1 MYHNKIK
8 TFDKAST
15 FCIGLIFILFLC
27 LLGTINY
34 LDTQLIETL
43 NKQLTTLTP
52 TTTTTTTTTTLT
64 PIIMSNPVY
73 PKVYTMRVTGYT
85 YEHGKKSAI
94 MDKIQADK
102 TAAVSPECIE
112 LLGEKIYVSGHG
124 IRYVNDLTASWLD
137 EKFDI
142 CTIDLAVG
150 SASDLKKIGNETKK
164 VVRLHN
170 SY

>member
-1 MYHNKIK
+1 MHSNKSK
-8 TFDKAST
+8 TFDKVST

-43 NKQLTTLTP
+43 NKQP
-52 TTTTTTTTTTLT
+52 TTLT

-94 MDKIQADK
+94 MDKIQADR

-137 EKFDI
+137 EKFGI

>member
-1 MYHNKIK
+1 MHSNKSK
-8 TFDKAST
+8 TFDKVST

-34 LDTQLIETL
+34 LDTQLIEAL
-43 NKQLTTLTP
+43 NKQPTTLTP
-52 TTTTTTTTTTLT
+52 TTTTLT

-94 MDKIQADK
+94 MDKIQADR

>member
-1 MYHNKIK
+1 MYHNKTK
-8 TFDKAST
+8 TFDKVST

-43 NKQLTTLTP
+43 NKQPTTLTP
-52 TTTTTTTTTTLT
+52 TTTTTTTLT

-94 MDKIQADK
+94 MDKIQAGK

-170 SY
+170 RY

>member
-1 MYHNKIK
+1 MYHNKTK
-8 TFDKAST
+8 TFDKVNT
-15 FCIGLIFILFLC
+15 FCVGLIFILFLC

-43 NKQLTTLTP
+43 NKQPTTLTH
-52 TTTTTTTTTTLT
+52 TTTLT

-137 EKFDI
+137 EKFGI

-170 SY
+170 RY

>member
-1 MYHNKIK
+1 MHSNKSK
-8 TFDKAST
+8 TFDKVST

-34 LDTQLIETL
+34 LDTQLIEAL
-43 NKQLTTLTP
+43 NKQPTTL
-52 TTTTTTTTTTLT
+52 TTTTLT

-94 MDKIQADK
+94 MDKIQADR

-137 EKFDI
+137 EKFGI

>member
-1 MYHNKIK
+1 MHSNKSK
-8 TFDKAST
+8 TFDKVST

-34 LDTQLIETL
+34 LDTQLIEAL
-43 NKQLTTLTP
+43 NKQP
-52 TTTTTTTTTTLT
+52 TTITTTTLT

-94 MDKIQADK
+94 MDKIQADR

-124 IRYVNDLTASWLD
+124 IRYVNDITASWLD
-137 EKFDI
+137 EKFGI

>member
-1 MYHNKIK
+1 MYSNKSK
-8 TFDKAST
+8 TFDKVST

-43 NKQLTTLTP
+43 NKQPTTLTP
-52 TTTTTTTTTTLT
+52 TITLT

-94 MDKIQADK
+94 MDKIQAGK
-102 TAAVSPECIE
+102 TAAVSPNCIE
-112 LLGEKIYVSGHG
+112 LLGEKVYVSGHG

-137 EKFDI
+137 EKFGI

>member
-1 MYHNKIK
+1 MHSNKSK
-8 TFDKAST
+8 TFDKVST

-43 NKQLTTLTP
+43 NKQPTTLTP
-52 TTTTTTTTTTLT
+52 TTTLT
-64 PIIMSNPVY
+64 PIIISNPVY

-94 MDKIQADK
+94 MDKIQADR

-137 EKFDI
+137 EKFGI
-142 CTIDLAVG
+142 CTIDLAVS

>member
-1 MYHNKIK
+1 MYHNKTK
-8 TFDKAST
+8 TFDKVST

-43 NKQLTTLTP
+43 NKQPTTLTP
-52 TTTTTTTTTTLT
+52 TTTTTTTTLT
-64 PIIMSNPVY
+64 PIIMSNPMY

-94 MDKIQADK
+94 MDKIQAGK

>member
-1 MYHNKIK
+1 MYHNKTK
-8 TFDKAST
+8 TFDKVST

-43 NKQLTTLTP
+43 NKQPTTLTP
-52 TTTTTTTTTTLT
+52 TTTPTTITTLT

-94 MDKIQADK
+94 MDKIQADR

-137 EKFDI
+137 EKFGI
-142 CTIDLAVG
+142 CTIDLAVS

-170 SY
+170 RY

>member
-1 MYHNKIK
+1 MYSNKSK
-8 TFDKAST
+8 TFGKVST
-15 FCIGLIFILFLC
+15 FCIGLIFILFLF
-27 LLGTINY
+27 LLDRVIY
-34 LDTQLIETL
+34 LDTQHTKAL
-43 NKQLTTLTP
+43 NQQPTISTP
-52 TTTTTTTTTTLT
+52 V
-64 PIIMSNPVY
+64 IMSNPVY

-94 MDKIQADK
+94 MDKVQAGR

-112 LLGEKIYVSGHG
+112 LLGEKVYISGHG
-124 IRYVNDLTASWLD
+124 IRYVNDLTADWLD
-137 EKFDI
+137 EKFSI

-170 SY
+170 RH

>member
-1 MYHNKIK
+1 MHSNKFR
-8 TFDKAST
+8 TFDKAGT
-15 FCIGLIFILFLC
+15 FCIGLIFILFLF
-27 LLGTINY
+27 LFDRVNY
-34 LDTQLIETL
+34 LDIQLIEAL
-43 NKQLTTLTP
+43 NKQPTTLTP
-52 TTTTTTTTTTLT
+52 TTTLT

-94 MDKIQADK
+94 MDKIQAGK
-102 TAAVSPECIE
+102 TAAVSPKCIE

>member
-1 MYHNKIK
+1 MYHNKSK
-8 TFDKAST
+8 TFDKVST

-43 NKQLTTLTP
+43 NKQPTTLTP
-52 TTTTTTTTTTLT
+52 TITLT

-94 MDKIQADK
+94 MDKIQAGK
-102 TAAVSPECIE
+102 TAAVSPNCIE
-112 LLGEKIYVSGHG
+112 LLGEKVYVSGHG

>member
-1 MYHNKIK
+1 MHSNKSK
-8 TFDKAST
+8 TFDKVST

-43 NKQLTTLTP
+43 NKQPTTLTP
-52 TTTTTTTTTTLT
+52 TTTPTTTLT
-64 PIIMSNPVY
+64 PIIISNPVY

-94 MDKIQADK
+94 MDKIQADR

-137 EKFDI
+137 EKFGI
-142 CTIDLAVG
+142 CTIDLAVS

>member
-1 MYHNKIK
+1 MYHNKTK
-8 TFDKAST
+8 TFDKVST

-43 NKQLTTLTP
+43 NKQPTTLTP
-52 TTTTTTTTTTLT
+52 TTTTTLT

-94 MDKIQADK
+94 MDKIQADR

-137 EKFDI
+137 EKFGI
-142 CTIDLAVG
+142 CTIDLAVS

-170 SY
+170 RY

>member
-1 MYHNKIK
+1 MHSNKSK
-8 TFDKAST
+8 TFDKVST

-43 NKQLTTLTP
+43 NKQPTTLTH
-52 TTTTTTTTTTLT
+52 TTTTLT

-94 MDKIQADK
+94 MDKIQAGK
-102 TAAVSPECIE
+102 TAAVSPNCIE
-112 LLGEKIYVSGHG
+112 LLGEKVYVSGHG
-124 IRYVNDLTASWLD
+124 VRYVNDLTASWLD
-137 EKFDI
+137 EKFGI

>member
-1 MYHNKIK
+1 MYHNKTK
-8 TFDKAST
+8 TFDKVST

-43 NKQLTTLTP
+43 NKQPTTLTP
-52 TTTTTTTTTTLT
+52 TTTTITTLT

-94 MDKIQADK
+94 MDKIQAGK

-170 SY
+170 RY

>member
-1 MYHNKIK
+1 MYHNKSK
-8 TFDKAST
+8 TFDKVST

-43 NKQLTTLTP
+43 NKQPTTLTP
-52 TTTTTTTTTTLT
+52 TITLT

-94 MDKIQADK
+94 MDKIQAGK
-102 TAAVSPECIE
+102 TAAVSPNCIE
-112 LLGEKIYVSGHG
+112 LLGEKVYVSGHG

-137 EKFDI
+137 EKFGI
-142 CTIDLAVG
+142 CTIDLAVS
-150 SASDLKKIGNETKK
+150 SASNLKKIGNEPKK

>member
-1 MYHNKIK
+1 MHSNKSK
-8 TFDKAST
+8 TFDKVST

-43 NKQLTTLTP
+43 NKQPTTLTH
-52 TTTTTTTTTTLT
+52 TTTLT

-94 MDKIQADK
+94 MDKIQAGK
-102 TAAVSPECIE
+102 TAAVSPNCIE

>member
-1 MYHNKIK
+1 MYHNKTK
-8 TFDKAST
+8 TFDKVST

-43 NKQLTTLTP
+43 NKQPTTLTH
-52 TTTTTTTTTTLT
+52 TTTLT

-73 PKVYTMRVTGYT
+73 PKVYIMRVTGYT

-94 MDKIQADK
+94 MDKIQAGK

-112 LLGEKIYVSGHG
+112 LLGEKIYVSGYG

-170 SY
+170 RY

>member
-8 TFDKAST
+8 TFDKVST
-15 FCIGLIFILFLC
+15 FCIGLIFILFLF
-27 LLGTINY
+27 LLDRVNY
-34 LDTQLIETL
+34 LDIQLIEAL
-43 NKQLTTLTP
+43 NKQPTTLTP
-52 TTTTTTTTTTLT
+52 TTTLT
-64 PIIMSNPVY
+64 PIIMSSPVY

-94 MDKIQADK
+94 MDKIQAGK

-142 CTIDLAVG
+142 CTIDLAVS

>member
-1 MYHNKIK
+1 MHSNKSK
-8 TFDKAST
+8 TFDKVST

-34 LDTQLIETL
+34 LDTQLIEAL
-43 NKQLTTLTP
+43 NKQPTTLTP
-52 TTTTTTTTTTLT
+52 TTTLT

-94 MDKIQADK
+94 MDKIQADR

-112 LLGEKIYVSGHG
+112 LLGEKIYISGHG

-137 EKFDI
+137 EKFGI

>member
-1 MYHNKIK
+1 MYNNKSK
-8 TFDKAST
+8 TFDKVST

-43 NKQLTTLTP
+43 NKQP
-52 TTTTTTTTTTLT
+52 TTLT

-94 MDKIQADK
+94 MDKIQADR

-137 EKFDI
+137 EKFGI
-142 CTIDLAVG
+142 CTIDLAVS

>member
-1 MYHNKIK
+1 MYHNKTK
-8 TFDKAST
+8 TFDKVST

-43 NKQLTTLTP
+43 NKQPTTLTP
-52 TTTTTTTTTTLT
+52 TTTTTTLT

-94 MDKIQADK
+94 MDKIQADR

>member
-1 MYHNKIK
+1 MYYNKTK
-8 TFDKAST
+8 SFDKVST

-43 NKQLTTLTP
+43 NKQPTTLTP
-52 TTTTTTTTTTLT
+52 TTPTTTTILT

-94 MDKIQADK
+94 MDKIQADR
-102 TAAVSPECIE
+102 TAAVSPGCIE

-137 EKFDI
+137 EKFGM

>member
-1 MYHNKIK
+1 MHSNKSK
-8 TFDKAST
+8 TFDKVST

-43 NKQLTTLTP
+43 NKQPTTLTP
-52 TTTTTTTTTTLT
+52 TITLT

-94 MDKIQADK
+94 MDKIQADR

-137 EKFDI
+137 EKFGI

>member
-1 MYHNKIK
+1 MYYNKTK
-8 TFDKAST
+8 TFDKVST

-43 NKQLTTLTP
+43 NKQPTTLTP
-52 TTTTTTTTTTLT
+52 ITTTTLT

-85 YEHGKKSAI
+85 YKHGKKSAI
-94 MDKIQADK
+94 MDKIQADR

>member
-1 MYHNKIK
+1 MYHNKTK
-8 TFDKAST
+8 TFDKVST
-15 FCIGLIFILFLC
+15 FCIGLIFILFLF
-27 LLGTINY
+27 LLDKVNY
-34 LDTQLIETL
+34 LDIQLIEAL
-43 NKQLTTLTP
+43 NKQPTTLTP
-52 TTTTTTTTTTLT
+52 TTTTTLT
-64 PIIMSNPVY
+64 PIIISNPVY

-94 MDKIQADK
+94 MDKIQADR

-170 SY
+170 RY

>member
-1 MYHNKIK
+1 MYHNKTK
-8 TFDKAST
+8 TFDKVST

-43 NKQLTTLTP
+43 NKQPTTLTS
-52 TTTTTTTTTTLT
+52 TTTLT

>member
-1 MYHNKIK
+1 MYSNKSK
-8 TFDKAST
+8 TFGKVST

-43 NKQLTTLTP
+43 NKQPTTLTP
-52 TTTTTTTTTTLT
+52 TTTTTTLT

-94 MDKIQADK
+94 MDKIQADR

-170 SY
+170 RY

>member
-1 MYHNKIK
+1 MYHNKTK
-8 TFDKAST
+8 TFDKVST

-34 LDTQLIETL
+34 LDTQLIEAL
-43 NKQLTTLTP
+43 NKQPTTLTP
-52 TTTTTTTTTTLT
+52 TTTLT

-94 MDKIQADK
+94 MDKIQAGK

-150 SASDLKKIGNETKK
+150 SASDLKKIGNKTKK

>member
-1 MYHNKIK
+1 MHSNKSK
-8 TFDKAST
+8 TFDKVST

-43 NKQLTTLTP
+43 NKQPTTLTH
-52 TTTTTTTTTTLT
+52 TTTLT
-64 PIIMSNPVY
+64 PIIMSSPVY

-94 MDKIQADK
+94 MDKIQADR

>member
-1 MYHNKIK
+1 MYHNKTK
-8 TFDKAST
+8 TFDKVST

-43 NKQLTTLTP
+43 NKQP
-52 TTTTTTTTTTLT
+52 TTLT
-64 PIIMSNPVY
+64 PIIMSNPAY
-73 PKVYTMRVTGYT
+73 PKVYTMIVTGYT

-94 MDKIQADK
+94 MDKIQADR

-112 LLGEKIYVSGHG
+112 LLGEKIYISGHG

-137 EKFDI
+137 EKFGI

-170 SY
+170 RY

>member
-1 MYHNKIK
+1 MYHNKTK
-8 TFDKAST
+8 TFDKVST

-43 NKQLTTLTP
+43 NKQPTTLTP
-52 TTTTTTTTTTLT
+52 TTTLT

>member
-1 MYHNKIK
+1 MYYNKTK
-8 TFDKAST
+8 TFDKVST

-43 NKQLTTLTP
+43 NKQPTTLTP
-52 TTTTTTTTTTLT
+52 TTTTTTLT

-94 MDKIQADK
+94 MDKIQADR

>member
-1 MYHNKIK
+1 MYHNKTK
-8 TFDKAST
+8 TFDKVST

-43 NKQLTTLTP
+43 NKQPTTLTP
-52 TTTTTTTTTTLT
+52 TTILT

-85 YEHGKKSAI
+85 YKHGKKSAI
-94 MDKIQADK
+94 MDKIQADR

-137 EKFDI
+137 EKFGI
-142 CTIDLAVG
+142 CTIDLAVS

>member
-1 MYHNKIK
+1 MYHNKSK
-8 TFDKAST
+8 TFDKVST

-43 NKQLTTLTP
+43 NKQPTTLTP
-52 TTTTTTTTTTLT
+52 TITLT

-94 MDKIQADK
+94 MDKIQAGK
-102 TAAVSPECIE
+102 TAAVSPNCIE
-112 LLGEKIYVSGHG
+112 LLGEKVYVSGHG

-142 CTIDLAVG
+142 CTIDLAVS
-150 SASDLKKIGNETKK
+150 SASNLKKIGNEPKK